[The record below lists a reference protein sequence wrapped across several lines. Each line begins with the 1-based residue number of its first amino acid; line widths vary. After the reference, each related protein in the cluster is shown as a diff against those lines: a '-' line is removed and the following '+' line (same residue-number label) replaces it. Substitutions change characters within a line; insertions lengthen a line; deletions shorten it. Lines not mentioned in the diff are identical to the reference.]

1 MDVPIES
8 QSTQLNQSTELDNTL
23 SLVNDDDN
31 DVADSVMTE
40 DFIPLTQTV
49 DGAKS
54 IAQPLQRQPTENV
67 ALPSCSPA
75 HPGIDLYYQ

>member
-8 QSTQLNQSTELDNTL
+8 QSTLLNQSTELDNTI
-23 SLVNDDDN
+23 SLVNEDDN

-40 DFIPLTQTV
+40 DFIPMTQTV
-49 DGAKS
+49 NVAKS
-54 IAQPLQRQPTENV
+54 IAQPHHRQPTENV

-75 HPGIDLYYQ
+75 QPGIDLH

>member
-1 MDVPIES
+1 MEF
-8 QSTQLNQSTELDNTL
+8 DNTF
-23 SLVNDDDN
+23 SIVNEDDN

-49 DGAKS
+49 DVTKS
-54 IAQPLQRQPTENV
+54 IAQPHQRQPTENV

-75 HPGIDLYYQ
+75 HPGIDLH

>member
-8 QSTQLNQSTELDNTL
+8 QSTQHNQSTELDNTI

-40 DFIPLTQTV
+40 DFIPMTQRV
-49 DGAKS
+49 AVAKS
-54 IAQPLQRQPTENV
+54 TSQPFQRQPTENV

-75 HPGIDLYYQ
+75 HPGIDLY